1 MKSRVPGR
9 SVRAIGSLATA
20 CLIAVALFS
29 ALSTGPRIGA
39 KPVAAQADP
48 NSSVDLTDQFANVV
62 LPPDM
67 GQTSAKVY
75 VSATGH
81 TIQGEMLDYWRANG
95 AKSVYGSPITEPF
108 AAANGYYSQAFEAGV
123 FQFRPE
129 FLWTEDPNVRLMPI
143 SGPVLNH
150 RVGNLRRD
158 GHRALGGGD
167 SRTSPWRWVNPNG
180 AAAQNAI
187 SADGI
192 YASDTGH
199 TITDEML
206 DWYNRHEGQF
216 YLGNPLSQQVRERG
230 VTVQYF
236 EGGLL
241 MRSSAGAMSLAP
253 IARENAKLLGL
264 STKRVEQAGLPE
276 FDESLFIT
284 DPYPGGYAD
293 ISAPG
298 RKWIEVSI
306 SQQTL
311 WAYQGTTEVARSLV
325 STGLEPN
332 HTEIGTFHVRYKK
345 EKETMTGFTNATGE
359 VVGLGDGSGQQTGER
374 YEVKDIPHVMY
385 FDADAEALHGAY
397 WHNNFGNRMSHGC
410 VNLPLDFAAFLY
422 GWAPLGTE
430 VWVHD

>member
-1 MKSRVPGR
+1 MKSKSPKHA
-9 SVRAIGSLATA
+9 VRGISGLAAA
-20 CLIAVALFS
+20 CLIAVAFLS
-29 ALSTGPRIGA
+29 ALSTAPQFA
-39 KPVAAQADP
+39 TTAMAAQTDP
-48 NSSVDLTDQFANVV
+48 NASVEVVDQFANVI

-67 GQTSAKVY
+67 GQTSSQVY
-75 VSATGH
+75 VSKTGH

-95 AKSVYGSPITEPF
+95 AASVYGNPISEPF
-108 AAANGYYSQAFEAGV
+108 AAANGYYSQAFESGV
-123 FQFRPE
+123 FQFQPE
-129 FLWTEDPNVRLMPI
+129 YLYTEDPTVRLMPI
-143 SGPVLNH
+143 SGQVLNH

-167 SRTSPWRWVNPNG
+167 SRDHAWSWVDPSG
-180 AAAQNAI
+180 SAAQKAI
-187 SADGI
+187 SSGGI

-199 TITDEML
+199 TITGDML
-206 DWYNRHEGQF
+206 DWYNNHEGWF
-216 YLGNPLSQQVRERG
+216 YLGDPLSQQVRERG
-230 VTVQYF
+230 ATVQFF

-241 MRSSAGAMSLAP
+241 MKNDEGTMSLAP
-253 IARENAKLLGL
+253 VAKENAKVLGL
-264 STKRVEQAGLPE
+264 NTKRVEQSGLPE

-284 DPYPGGYAD
+284 DPNPGGPAD
-293 ISAPG
+293 IYAPG

-311 WAYQGTTEVARSLV
+311 WAYQGQTVVATSLV

-332 HTEIGTFHVRYKK
+332 HTEKGNFHVRYKK
-345 EKETMTGFTNATGE
+345 LKETMTGFTDTTGE

-397 WHNNFGNRMSHGC
+397 WHHNFGNRMSHGC

-430 VWVHD
+430 VWVHE